1 MSPSVRTRLLVV
13 AGGALGTVFRAAATQ
28 DHAAESMPWATLT
41 VNLLGT
47 LLLGLLV
54 GRTLS
59 HPGLARHIPFLG
71 VGVFGG
77 FTTFGTMSVQILDL
91 SAAGHALAAIAY
103 TAASIVAGVG
113 VAVGSIRLGE
123 STRC

>member
-1 MSPSVRTRLLVV
+1 LSSSVRTRLLVV
-13 AGGALGTVFRAAATQ
+13 GGGALGTIFRAAATQ
-28 DHAAESMPWATLT
+28 GYSADSIPWATLT

-59 HPGLARHIPFLG
+59 RPGFARYVPFLG

-91 SAAGHALAAIAY
+91 RAAGHTVAAVAY
-103 TAASIVAGVG
+103 TAASIVLGIG
-113 VAVGSIRLGE
+113 VAVASVRLGE
-123 STRC
+123 ETRW